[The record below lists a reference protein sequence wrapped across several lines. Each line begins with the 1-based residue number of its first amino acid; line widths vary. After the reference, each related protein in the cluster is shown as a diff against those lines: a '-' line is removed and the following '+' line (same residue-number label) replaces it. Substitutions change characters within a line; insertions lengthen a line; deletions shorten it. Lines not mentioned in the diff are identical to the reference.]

1 MGIGIIMYKFAYTLA
16 TPLDNFI
23 AFEIYCWTFDSAEK
37 HARAHAELF
46 GYTYQYL
53 TQLSWE
59 PENL

>member
-1 MGIGIIMYKFAYTLA
+1 MYKFAYTLA